1 MVNERLK
8 ESPRI
13 ALRVWVIRRPNDIAR
28 AAIAQRPISQVAAIT
43 PRDAPNQESPRDS
56 VITSRRNK
64 TKTAT
69 TPRTSETDSGAMRRW
84 MRGV

>member
-1 MVNERLK
+1 
-8 ESPRI
+8 
-13 ALRVWVIRRPNDIAR
+13 
-28 AAIAQRPISQVAAIT
+28 
-43 PRDAPNQESPRDS
+43 